1 MNLESEILK
10 EHSKHNTLR
19 IAQWVGNDKKR
30 FRALMEL
37 FLKGEYRVTQR
48 AAWIVRHCADRD
60 QSLIAPY
67 LDKMLDRMLAP
78 DVHVAVRRNA
88 VGILQDIEIPKK
100 LWGKVATICF
110 DFLESTEPIA
120 VRVLSMSV
128 LVNIAQ
134 HEPDLKKELRLI
146 IEQRMPWEG
155 PAFHA
160 RARQVLKQLSNA

>member
-1 MNLESEILK
+1 MNLEAAILK
-10 EHSKHNTLR
+10 EHSKNNTLR
-19 IAQWVGNDKKR
+19 IARWIGNDKQR
-30 FRALMEL
+30 FRELMDL

-60 QSLIAPY
+60 HSLVAPY

-78 DVHVAVRRNA
+78 DVHVAVKRNA
-88 VGILQDIEIPKK
+88 VGILQGIDIPKR
-100 LWGKVATICF
+100 LRGKVATICF
-110 DFLESTEPIA
+110 DFLESNEPIA

-128 LVNIAQ
+128 LANIAKC
-134 HEPDLKKELRLI
+134 EPDLNKELRLI

-160 RARQVLKQLSNA
+160 RAKRILKQLSG